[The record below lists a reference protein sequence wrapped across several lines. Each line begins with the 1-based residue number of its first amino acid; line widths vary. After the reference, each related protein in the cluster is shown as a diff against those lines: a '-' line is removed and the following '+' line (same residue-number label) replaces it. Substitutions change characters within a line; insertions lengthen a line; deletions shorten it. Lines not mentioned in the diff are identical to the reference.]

1 MNGMGGSMIDGS
13 GTINPAALNT
23 PDDQKPKKRGRPPK
37 SKLSAE
43 SPASPSLQQVAHNN
57 PDQLRTP
64 QLQSHGLPQDVSSVP
79 TQKSPPKSTPTKTV
93 IKALPTV
100 RDHTTDQLTTEGDEY
115 IPREY
120 DNGGELKVNAQ
131 GFPQGG
137 RQFKIRTFFV
147 AHRHEKRFMLATE
160 CARVLGY
167 RDSYLLFNKNRSL
180 FKIIASQ
187 AEKDELIH
195 QEILPYSYR
204 SRQIAIVTAK
214 SMFRQ
219 FGARVIENGRR
230 VRDDYWE
237 AKAIK
242 QGFTEEDMAGDKR
255 PGAGKA
261 REAAS
266 ALENNNPVDT
276 GGPGQHQEIIYAEP
290 TMESPNLPHGYLG
303 GLPPLTEDSRMRVYG
318 TIQRPRQE
326 MGGPSYQDKTQ
337 TSPITDVLHQSSNA
351 AENNKNF
358 TQQRGNRSKIMTD
371 LWNRDLTTLAVK
383 HDEKQPATY
392 ASTSSL
398 PNDEP
403 TASIL

>member
-1 MNGMGGSMIDGS
+1 
-13 GTINPAALNT
+13 
-23 PDDQKPKKRGRPPK
+23 
-37 SKLSAE
+37 
-43 SPASPSLQQVAHNN
+43 
-57 PDQLRTP
+57 
-64 QLQSHGLPQDVSSVP
+64 
-79 TQKSPPKSTPTKTV
+79 
-93 IKALPTV
+93 
-100 RDHTTDQLTTEGDEY
+100 
-115 IPREY
+115 
-120 DNGGELKVNAQ
+120 
-131 GFPQGG
+131 
-137 RQFKIRTFFV
+137 
-147 AHRHEKRFMLATE
+147 MLATE

-276 GGPGQHQEIIYAEP
+276 GDPGHHQEIIYADP
-290 TMESPNLPHGYLG
+290 TMEGPNLPHSYLG
-303 GLPPLTEDSRMRVYG
+303 GLPPLTEDSRLRAYG
-318 TIQRPRQE
+318 TIHRPRQE
-326 MGGPSYQDKTQ
+326 MGGPAYQDKTQ
-337 TSPITDVLHQSSNA
+337 ATPVTDVLHQSSNA
-351 AENNKNF
+351 SENNKNF
-358 TQQRGNRSKIMTD
+358 TQQRANRGKIMTD
-371 LWNRDLTTLAVK
+371 LWNRERETPVSSPQGIDQSPMAAQSPHLPSSTMRNNQQSMLQ
-383 HDEKQPATY
+383 HQ
-392 ASTSSL
+392 ASQMMSPQQAYSHQQQQHHQN
-398 PNDEP
+398 PH
-403 TASIL
+403 